1 MSNNVQRFIAL
12 QIEINN
18 QINTVGQADAQLIG
32 EMDYIGDQLNDD
44 EIYQV
49 AEICEANEW
58 FTNQHDKHDDIK
70 WMID

>member
-18 QINTVGQADAQLIG
+18 QINTVGQADIQLTG
-32 EMDYIGDQLNDD
+32 ELDYIGDQLSND
-44 EIYQV
+44 EINQV
-49 AEICEANEW
+49 VEICEANEW
-58 FTNQHDKHDDIK
+58 FTNQHDKHDDIE